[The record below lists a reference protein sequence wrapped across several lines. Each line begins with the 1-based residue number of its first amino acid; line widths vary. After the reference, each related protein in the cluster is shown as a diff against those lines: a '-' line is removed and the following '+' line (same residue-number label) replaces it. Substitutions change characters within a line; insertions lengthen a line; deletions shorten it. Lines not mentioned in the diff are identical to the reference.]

1 MSTLRI
7 GGFTP
12 LTTTDYPGAIAAV
25 VFLQGC
31 PWRCSYCHNPHLIPA
46 TAPTSI
52 TWTDITGFMKKRQGL
67 LDALVFSGGEPTLQS
82 GLALAID
89 EIHQLGFK
97 VGLHTAGMYPERL
110 QQILPLLDW
119 VGMDIKAPFA
129 QYEKI
134 TGVPNSGENAR
145 ISARL
150 LIKSGVAHE
159 FRTTWHPQLLDYS
172 DMEKLTR
179 ELESMGATHY
189 VFQEFRASGCADKK
203 LVESS
208 VSAEM
213 KTQVSA
219 RIAPRFEKFFMRTA

>member
-12 LTTTDYPGAIAAV
+12 LTTTDYPGQISAV

-46 TAPTSI
+46 SAPTHILWS
-52 TWTDITGFMKKRQGL
+52 DITGFMRKRQGL
-67 LDALVFSGGEPTLQS
+67 LDALVFSGGEPTLQG

-110 QQILPLLDW
+110 AQILPLLDW
-119 VGMDIKAPFA
+119 VGMDIKAPFD

-134 TGVPNSGENAR
+134 TGVPNSGDNAR
-145 ISARL
+145 ISAQL
-150 LIKSGVAHE
+150 LIKSEIAHE
-159 FRTTWHPQLLDYS
+159 FRTTWHPQLLDYPE
-172 DMEKLTR
+172 MEKLTN
-179 ELESMGATHY
+179 ELVGMGATHY
-189 VFQEFRASGCADKK
+189 VLQEFRASGCTDKN
-203 LVESS
+203 LSEISM
-208 VSAEM
+208 SAGLAAQIS
-213 KTQVSA
+213 TD
-219 RIAPRFEKFFMRTA
+219 IAPHFKTFFMRTA